1 MNKRIFLCG
10 LLLSG
15 LILMSV
21 SGCASKVTQESYD
34 KIQDGMTL
42 AQVQAILGKGELYTG
57 ASGAIGGLGGSAK
70 MYKWVDGEKT
80 ITITFVNDKVTT
92 RLANGL

>member
-1 MNKRIFLCG
+1 MNERIVLCG

-15 LILMSV
+15 LMLISV
-21 SGCASKVTQESYD
+21 AGCASKVTQENYD
-34 KIQDGMTL
+34 KIENGMTL
-42 AQVQAILGKGELYTG
+42 AQVQAILGKGELQTG

-70 MYKWVDGEKT
+70 MYKWVDGDKT

-92 RLANGL
+92 KVQTSL